1 MLRRN
6 MAVKDP
12 WVEYF
17 MVGILQMRCSVVT
30 DRATGDTVIID
41 GGAEPERII
50 QWIDEFS
57 GQGPDWTNG
66 PQSFAEMKEMNIPS
80 RKVVALL
87 NTHAH
92 FDHSGHIPD
101 LKDRYQV
108 DWYLHP
114 DDTFLQTLAQKSALR
129 YGFQIP
135 EPAVADVDLIA
146 DQLLD
151 VGALTFEIRHTPGHT
166 LGGCSLLLLV
176 EDGPDHLFVGDTL
189 FAGSVGR
196 TDLPDTG
203 GDFSVLAHS
212 IHTQLWPL
220 DPSTLVYPGHG
231 PMTTIGHE
239 KETNPFV
246 GDSSGA
252 GTYTIGKYS

>member
-1 MLRRN
+1 
-6 MAVKDP
+6 MAVSNP

-17 MVGILQMRCSVVT
+17 FVGILQMRCSVVT
-30 DRATGDTVIID
+30 DRVTGDTIIID
-41 GGAEPERII
+41 GGAEPERLID
-50 QWIDEFS
+50 WIDGFT

-66 PQSFAEMKEMNIPS
+66 PKSASEMAEHRIPQ

-101 LKDRYQV
+101 LKDHYNV

-135 EPAVADVDLIA
+135 IPAVADVDLIA
-146 DQLLD
+146 GELLEI
-151 VGALTFEIRHTPGHT
+151 GALEFEIRHTPGHT
-166 LGGCSLLLLV
+166 LGGCCLRLLV
-176 EDGPDHLFVGDTL
+176 DDGPDHLFVGDTL

-203 GDFSVLAHS
+203 GDFEVLAHS
-212 IHTQLWPL
+212 IHSQLWPL
-220 DPSTLVYPGHG
+220 EPSTIVYPGHG
-231 PMTTIGHE
+231 PLTTIGHE

-246 GDSSGA
+246 GDTAGSGV
-252 GTYTIGKYS
+252 YTIGKYS